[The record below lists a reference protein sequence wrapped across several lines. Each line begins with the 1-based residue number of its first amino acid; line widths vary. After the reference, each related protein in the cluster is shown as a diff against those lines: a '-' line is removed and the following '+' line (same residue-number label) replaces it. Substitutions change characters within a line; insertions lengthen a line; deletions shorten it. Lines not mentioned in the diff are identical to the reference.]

1 MRHTLIIMAAG
12 MGSRFGGNKQL
23 ARVGPAG
30 ETLVEYALFDAR
42 RAGFSRVV
50 LVGRPELDKMFELMT
65 AHVPDDLEIV
75 TVHQRKEDV
84 PAAYRTIDRAKP
96 WGTAHAVLA
105 ARALVDGPFAVVN
118 ADDFYGARAY
128 ELAARASAAAAV
140 SGRAA
145 IIGLRLDRTLS
156 EHGAVTRAIPVVRDR
171 QVISLDEVRDVQR
184 TAQGITGTSGL
195 GRRSFTGSEI
205 ASMNCW
211 VFPRAVITQLAAG
224 FSAFLESHGKKPDS
238 EAPLPELIHDLV
250 RAGRLGVDVIE
261 APGPWFGLTHA
272 DDRPHVVDGLQVLTE
287 QGVYPSPLWE
297 VAS

>member
-42 RAGFSRVV
+42 RAGFSRAV
-50 LVGRPELDKMFELMT
+50 LIGRPDLDKMFELMT
-65 AHVPDDLEIV
+65 AHVPDDLEII

-84 PAAYRTIDRAKP
+84 PAAYKDLERTKP

-105 ARALVDGPFAVVN
+105 ARAVVDGPFAVVN
-118 ADDFYGARAY
+118 ADDFYGPRAY

-145 IIGLRLDRTLS
+145 IIGFRLDHTLS
-156 EHGAVTRAIPVVRDR
+156 EHGAVTRGIPLVRDR
-171 QVISLDEVRDVQR
+171 QVVSLDEVREVKR
-184 TAQGITGTSGL
+184 TEQGITGMTAQ
-195 GRRSFTGSEI
+195 GRKTFSGSEI

-211 VFPRAVITQLAAG
+211 VFPRTVITQLAAA
-224 FSAFLESHGKKPDS
+224 FSAFLEAHGKKSDS
-238 EAPLPELIHDLV
+238 EAPLPELIHELV

-272 DDRPHVVDGLQVLTE
+272 DDRPQVVDALKALADQD
-287 QGVYPSPLWE
+287 VYPNPLWGNP
-297 VAS
+297 

>member
-1 MRHTLIIMAAG
+1 MAAG
-12 MGSRFGGNKQL
+12 MGSRFGGDKQL

-42 RAGFSRVV
+42 RAGFSRAV
-50 LVGRPELDKMFELMT
+50 LIGRPELDAMFELMT
-65 AHVPDDLEIV
+65 THVPDDLEIV

-84 PAAYRTIDRAKP
+84 PAAYKTIERAKP

-105 ARALVDGPFAVVN
+105 ARAVIDGPFAVVN

-145 IIGLRLDRTLS
+145 IIGIRLDRTLS
-156 EHGAVTRAIPVVRDR
+156 EHGAVTRGIPIVRER
-171 QVISLDEVRDVQR
+171 ELVSLDEVRDVKR
-184 TAQGITGTSGL
+184 TEQGITGASAQ
-195 GRRSFTGSEI
+195 GRRTFTGAEI

-211 VFPRAVITQLAAG
+211 VFPRGVITQLAAA
-224 FSAFLESHGKKPDS
+224 FSAFLETHGKKPDA

-250 RAGRLGVDVIE
+250 RAGRLGVDVME

-272 DDRPHVVDGLQVLTE
+272 DDRPLVVDGLQALTE
-287 QGVYPSPLWE
+287 QGVYPSPLWGS
-297 VAS
+297 A